1 MQAFITTTA
10 VIALFQMTEAAVPT
24 ISNYPAPMAVP
35 PPNQVWSN
43 RFLNHPQSHIPSI
56 PVNTAPS
63 TNSNF
68 NGDVTHCINGNDWGV
83 TYDDGPTNNTQTVL
97 DALAA
102 HNVKATFFVIGSRVL
117 DGYEFLQKAV
127 AAGHDIG
134 THTWSHPYLTMLTNE
149 QIVAEFMWT
158 VTVIK
163 DAVGIVPKYYRPPYG
178 DIDDRVRAIASTM
191 GLTAVGWSFA
201 PGDTAGMTNVSS
213 IMAVRANGTRDGVIS
228 LEHDFAYP
236 YAIQAPGSLA
246 AVLKAG
252 WNVKPLS
259 QCIQNNA
266 LYDDWLVMGQGI
278 STSRTVTTGS
288 GTSNTTSF
296 PSTAG
301 PGNINTAGAHS
312 DTKSAS
318 MRSAQSGTVFLL
330 ACV

>member
-68 NGDVTHCINGNDWGV
+68 NGDVTHCINGNDWG
-83 TYDDGPTNNTQTVL
+83 
-97 DALAA
+97 
-102 HNVKATFFVIGSRVL
+102 HIFVIGSRVL

-330 ACV
+330 ACVFTVSLVFTVLL